1 MSEGMRHETRK
12 GMVRRRTGYKSG
24 WGKKGNKHMYRG
36 GGKNTNKGERCN
48 QGCVHHNIGE
58 EL

>member
-1 MSEGMRHETRK
+1 MRHETRK
-12 GMVRRRTGYKSG
+12 GMVRRRKGYKSG